1 MYNLKDY
8 LYLISFV
15 IPRSLSATAF
25 LVLSTVKEELQGV
38 SKYIGSHQKQFSK
51 DEDRESK
58 SKNVDMTDKME
69 LFSRDEDRESKTK
82 M

>member
-1 MYNLKDY
+1 MTYKM
-8 LYLISFV
+8 
-15 IPRSLSATAF
+15 
-25 LVLSTVKEELQGV
+25 E
-38 SKYIGSHQKQFSK
+38 QFSR